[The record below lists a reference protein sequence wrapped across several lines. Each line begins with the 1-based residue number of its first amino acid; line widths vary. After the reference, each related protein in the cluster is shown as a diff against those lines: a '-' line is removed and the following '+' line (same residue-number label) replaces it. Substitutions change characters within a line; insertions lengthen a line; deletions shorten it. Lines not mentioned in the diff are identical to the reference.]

1 MTKLQHESGFHPIL
15 NVSEANYFNVS
26 LKWHDQEINGL

>member
-1 MTKLQHESGFHPIL
+1 MNEGFNL
-15 NVSEANYFNVS
+15 YFVSEANYFNVS